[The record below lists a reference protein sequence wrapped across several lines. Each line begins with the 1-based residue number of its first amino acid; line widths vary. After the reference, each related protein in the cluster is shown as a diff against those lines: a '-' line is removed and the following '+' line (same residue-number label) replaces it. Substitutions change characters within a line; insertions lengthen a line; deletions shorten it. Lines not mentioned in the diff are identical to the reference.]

1 VEFLRSTGSCKS
13 NFIYLCLEMIY
24 DASKYVFNPPPLV
37 SRAHKILIKPN
48 ASYPYPYPFSTSRET
63 LSTIIDKI
71 KQVSDADIIILE
83 GSAKGDS
90 VYPTYKALGYDFARV
105 LMLDVKDCIWVEI
118 ENPLP
123 HPFAIATFWV
133 PNVVLSCDFLIS
145 VAPFRTIGHGGFLSI
160 KNLLSLLPVSK
171 YKKGSAG
178 GWGSLDEFGW
188 DKVFADLY
196 FTLPFDLA
204 IIDGRKKF
212 TGTDD
217 TFKGKT
223 ENLNKIFEGEP
234 YEIDREAS
242 QMANLDMQYLDV
254 IKAGKV
260 ELES

>member
-1 VEFLRSTGSCKS
+1 
-13 NFIYLCLEMIY
+13 MIY
-24 DASKYVFNPPPLV
+24 DASKFVFEPPSLV
-37 SRAHKILIKPN
+37 SRAHRILIKPS
-48 ASYPYPYPFSTSRET
+48 ASYPYPYPFSTSREI
-63 LSTIIDKI
+63 LGMIIDRV

-83 GSAKGDS
+83 GAASGES
-90 VYPTYKALGYDFARV
+90 VYPIYKSLGYDFQRV

-145 VAPFRTIGHGGFLSI
+145 VSPFRTIGNQGIFSI

-171 YKKGSAG
+171 YKKESTS
-178 GWGSLDEFGW
+178 GWGALDEFGW

-204 IIDGRKKF
+204 IIDGRKRF
-212 TGTDD
+212 SSQDES
-217 TFKGKT
+217 FKGKT
-223 ENLNKIFEGEP
+223 ESLGKIIKGEP
-234 YEIDREAS
+234 FEVDCEAS
-242 QMANLDMQYLDV
+242 NLAGLDTQYLDI

-260 ELES
+260 ELDS